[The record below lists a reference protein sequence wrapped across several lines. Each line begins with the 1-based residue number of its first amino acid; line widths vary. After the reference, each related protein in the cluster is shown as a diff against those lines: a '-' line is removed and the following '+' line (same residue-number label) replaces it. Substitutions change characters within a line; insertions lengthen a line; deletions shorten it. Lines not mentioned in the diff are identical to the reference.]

1 MLKRVIFNQYPL
13 HPEDMQNKT
22 FHSKKTDHTSDNTNT
37 NNWWSVNWNDSLASI
52 ISATLIKNSN
62 WETTATTTTT
72 TSINTQTKTQ
82 TECTTRQA
90 RKPLWSTFPFQHEP
104 FYVLKWTKICRTSNC
119 FVCSFFQT
127 QSRAFPCQRVRL
139 TVGPTSREFSHKNVG
154 PLSKNIADFYKFLAI
169 LKTCSLPVVKN
180 THKRTITHTH
190 TPTQKNVWNETK
202 WESKRKWENKR
213 KTTRCKDK

>member
-1 MLKRVIFNQYPL
+1 MSFFLISIHYIR
-13 HPEDMQNKT
+13 KT
-22 FHSKKTDHTSDNTNT
+22 CKIRHFTLKKTNHTSDNTNT
-37 NNWWSVNWNDSLASI
+37 NKWWSVNWDDSLASI

-62 WETTATTTTT
+62 WETTATTTT

-127 QSRAFPCQRVRL
+127 QSKP
-139 TVGPTSREFSHKNVG
+139 
-154 PLSKNIADFYKFLAI
+154 FLASVYVWQLALHRANCLIKMSVIWVKI
-169 LKTCSLPVVKN
+169 LQISINSSQFLKLFHCQSSKT
-180 THKRTITHTH
+180 RI
-190 TPTQKNVWNETK
+190 NVQ
-202 WESKRKWENKR
+202 
-213 KTTRCKDK
+213 